1 MIEVVDGYV
10 VYDVF
15 ILRDIEHH
23 YREAAAVGA
32 VEDLVVTAEDLVAA
46 AVDLVAT
53 AVDLVVT
60 AVVGQ
65 AEVLGVEIEAEE
77 EGDEARGQA
86 VSHSLKAKRLPFD

>member
-10 VYDVF
+10 IYDVF
-15 ILRDIEHH
+15 MLRDIEHH
-23 YREAAAVGA
+23 SREAAAVGA
-32 VEDLVVTAEDLVAA
+32 VEDLVVTAE
-46 AVDLVAT
+46 DLVAT

>member
-46 AVDLVAT
+46 AVDLV
-53 AVDLVVT
+53 VT